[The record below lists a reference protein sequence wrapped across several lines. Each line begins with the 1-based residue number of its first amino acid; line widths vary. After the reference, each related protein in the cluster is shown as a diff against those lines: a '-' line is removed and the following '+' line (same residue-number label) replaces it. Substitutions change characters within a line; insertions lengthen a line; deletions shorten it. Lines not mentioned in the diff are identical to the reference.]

1 MMSDFSGKYQNIKEE
16 LEMTTADLAR
26 KINLL
31 SQEPYQEEENFADQ
45 LFRLSRQVG
54 KEKEQAFYTFM
65 EKMEAAEKSLR
76 EQGEYSEEEVE
87 EELSRI

>member
-1 MMSDFSGKYQNIKEE
+1 MM
-16 LEMTTADLAR
+16 TADLAR

-31 SQEPYQEEENFADQ
+31 SQESYQEEEDFADQ
-45 LFRLSRQVG
+45 LFRLSGRIG

>member
-1 MMSDFSGKYQNIKEE
+1 MM
-16 LEMTTADLAR
+16 TADLTR

-31 SQEPYQEEENFADQ
+31 SQESYQEEEDFADQ
-45 LFRLSRQVG
+45 LFRLSERNG
-54 KEKEQAFYTFM
+54 KEKEQAFYIFM

-87 EELSRI
+87 EELSRYRVSEC

>member
-1 MMSDFSGKYQNIKEE
+1 MM
-16 LEMTTADLAR
+16 TADLAR

-31 SQEPYQEEENFADQ
+31 SQESYQEEEDFADQ
-45 LFRLSRQVG
+45 LFRLSRRVG
-54 KEKEQAFYTFM
+54 KEKEQAFHAFM
-65 EKMEAAEKSLR
+65 QKMEAAEKSLR

>member
-1 MMSDFSGKYQNIKEE
+1 MM
-16 LEMTTADLAR
+16 TVDLAR

-31 SQEPYQEEENFADQ
+31 SQEAYQEVEDFADQ
-45 LFRLSRQVG
+45 FFRLSERVE
-54 KEKEQAFYTFM
+54 KEKDHAFHTFM

-76 EQGEYSEEEVE
+76 EHGEYSEEEVE